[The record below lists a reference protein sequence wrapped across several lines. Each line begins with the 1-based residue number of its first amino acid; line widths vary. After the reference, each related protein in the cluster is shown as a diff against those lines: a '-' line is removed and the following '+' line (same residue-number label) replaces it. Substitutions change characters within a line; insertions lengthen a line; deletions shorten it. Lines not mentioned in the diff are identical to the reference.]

1 MDSQRS
7 QAEPSSS
14 GRAPRGSACLNCRRR
29 KLRCDG
35 ARPICGPCIRTNR
48 QADCEYTDG
57 PVRSPTQVLEDN
69 IARLEARI
77 YELENPETIT
87 PSVTLYDPRI
97 SSSDSGMTIDPIN
110 PAMGPPLDYA
120 SGEPSLQH
128 VQTLVGHFLPFSS
141 QVGFFLH
148 PRRFMESIS
157 VSHSETRI
165 ARLSPALVNSVYLWG
180 ARFSRNQL
188 LLAQESVYLQRAVQ
202 SVSLALAEGPRHNIV
217 YLIQAEVLL
226 TSYFYASNRLLEG
239 RYHCNA
245 AVALVLSSH
254 LNKLRS
260 AQPPTPRSPVVVA
273 NYQLPQPVDAI
284 EEGERINAFW
294 TVFIQDKQW
303 GAAAG
308 LQSHFNGTPGAQV
321 DTPWPLEIED
331 YERGGFPLAWR
342 SSNTVHNFLT
352 GEGLDV
358 FGTALFAL
366 HAKAATLFERAARL
380 MSQWTANPAYSERF
394 ATELFTLDGAIDR
407 FIASLPPVHLHLDVD
422 VARKLIITHTLA
434 RDATIKVQAAMK
446 QVTGMPSDKD
456 VVAAQAIAAMLDNTN
471 IGGLYYVDP
480 IVAIV
485 WSDICR
491 VLSAGAG
498 RELQH
503 IEADH
508 NRLGVAL
515 QKVLAAMTTLAN
527 TCPLTA
533 VQAAKVQQEMEN
545 AAR

>member
-1 MDSQRS
+1 
-7 QAEPSSS
+7 
-14 GRAPRGSACLNCRRR
+14 
-29 KLRCDG
+29 
-35 ARPICGPCIRTNR
+35 
-48 QADCEYTDG
+48 
-57 PVRSPTQVLEDN
+57 
-69 IARLEARI
+69 
-77 YELENPETIT
+77 
-87 PSVTLYDPRI
+87 
-97 SSSDSGMTIDPIN
+97 
-110 PAMGPPLDYA
+110 
-120 SGEPSLQH
+120 
-128 VQTLVGHFLPFSS
+128 
-141 QVGFFLH
+141 
-148 PRRFMESIS
+148 MESIS

-226 TSYFYASNRLLEG
+226 TSYFYASNCLLEG

-321 DTPWPLEIED
+321 DTPWPLEMED
-331 YERGGFPLAWR
+331 YERVSLLELTREYRFIAIQGGFPLAWR

-352 GEGLDV
+352 GEGPDV

-380 MSQWTANPAYSERF
+380 MSQWTASLCKPLCIECSLADSAVALNSTDLAYSEQF

-471 IGGLYYVDP
+471 IGSLNYVDP
-480 IVAIV
+480 IVAV
-485 WSDICR
+485 R
-491 VLSAGAG
+491 LALSCS
-498 RELQH
+498 LSQ
-503 IEADH
+503 
-508 NRLGVAL
+508 
-515 QKVLAAMTTLAN
+515 
-527 TCPLTA
+527 P
-533 VQAAKVQQEMEN
+533 
-545 AAR
+545 

>member
-1 MDSQRS
+1 
-7 QAEPSSS
+7 
-14 GRAPRGSACLNCRRR
+14 
-29 KLRCDG
+29 
-35 ARPICGPCIRTNR
+35 
-48 QADCEYTDG
+48 
-57 PVRSPTQVLEDN
+57 
-69 IARLEARI
+69 
-77 YELENPETIT
+77 
-87 PSVTLYDPRI
+87 
-97 SSSDSGMTIDPIN
+97 
-110 PAMGPPLDYA
+110 
-120 SGEPSLQH
+120 
-128 VQTLVGHFLPFSS
+128 
-141 QVGFFLH
+141 
-148 PRRFMESIS
+148 MESIS

-188 LLAQESVYLQRAVQ
+188 LLAQESVYLQRAVHNTGRL
-202 SVSLALAEGPRHNIV
+202 SFGLAKFEHR
-217 YLIQAEVLL
+217 
-226 TSYFYASNRLLEG
+226 
-239 RYHCNA
+239 
-245 AVALVLSSH
+245 
-254 LNKLRS
+254 
-260 AQPPTPRSPVVVA
+260 
-273 NYQLPQPVDAI
+273 
-284 EEGERINAFW
+284 
-294 TVFIQDKQW
+294 
-303 GAAAG
+303 
-308 LQSHFNGTPGAQV
+308 
-321 DTPWPLEIED
+321 
-331 YERGGFPLAWR
+331 
-342 SSNTVHNFLT
+342 
-352 GEGLDV
+352 EGLDV

-491 VLSAGAG
+491 VLSGEAARLRLLWSSTSLLADQAGAG